1 MYSLKRIFVLLFC
14 LSAGFAPGAVAA
26 VSSAEFIRDMAGRHG
41 FDRAELEQLLAG
53 AAVSEA
59 ILSAISKPAERRLRW
74 HEYRAIFIKEARI
87 KRGVEFWRA
96 NRATLRA
103 AQAKFGVPAE
113 IITAIIGVETFYGR
127 IAGRHRVLDALHTL
141 AFHYPRRAGFFRGEL
156 EQFLLM
162 TREQGLDPRALQGS
176 YAGAMGMPQFIA
188 SSYRH
193 YAVDFDADGR
203 IDIWNNPADVIGS
216 VANYLAA
223 HGWQPQRPVIARA
236 EISGQRYKHLIGK
249 GLKPDTAAATLR
261 IAGVSSGALYAPDE
275 KLRLFEFEL
284 ADKKEYW
291 LAHHNFYVITRYN
304 HSALYALA
312 VYQLARAL
320 KARLP
325 DP

>member
-1 MYSLKRIFVLLFC
+1 MYSLKRIFILLFY
-14 LSAGFAPGAVAA
+14 LSAGLAPATAGA

-59 ILSAISKPAERRLRW
+59 ILAIISRPAESRLRW

-87 KRGVEFWRA
+87 RRGVEFWRTH
-96 NRATLRA
+96 RAILRE
-103 AQAKFGVPAE
+103 AQVKFGVPAE

-127 IAGRHRVLDALHTL
+127 IAGRYRVLDALHTL
-141 AFHYPRRAGFFRGEL
+141 SFHYPRRAGFFRGEL

-162 TREQGLDPRALQGS
+162 TREQGLDPRALKGS

-216 VANYLAA
+216 VANYLAE
-223 HGWQPQRPVIARA
+223 HGWQPGRPVIARA
-236 EISGQRYKHLIGK
+236 EITGQRYKHVIGK
-249 GLKPDTAAATLR
+249 GLKPDTAAAELR
-261 IAGVSSGALYAPDE
+261 IAGVSSAALYGPDE
-275 KLRLFEFEL
+275 KLKLFEFEL
-284 ADKKEYW
+284 EDKNEYW

-304 HSALYALA
+304 RSALYALA
-312 VYQLARAL
+312 VYQLAREIA
-320 KARLP
+320 ARMP
-325 DP
+325 GP